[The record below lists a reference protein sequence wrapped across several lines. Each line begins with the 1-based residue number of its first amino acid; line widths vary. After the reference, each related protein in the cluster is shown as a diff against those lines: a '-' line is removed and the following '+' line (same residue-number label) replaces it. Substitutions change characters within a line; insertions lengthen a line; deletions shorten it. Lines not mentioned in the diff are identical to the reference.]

1 MKLLTGGKIIL
12 DDRIL
17 EGCDLLFSDRILSCL
32 PDDRTAGIDAER
44 IEVYGAYVSPG
55 FIDVHV
61 NGACGADTMDA
72 TDESMDAFS
81 KCLAEH
87 GTTTFLPTSVT
98 SSKER
103 REAAVANVGRAM
115 KRKMPGAAV
124 LGLHLEGPWIDVAHR
139 GAHPSEYIE
148 ETPDV
153 DWVAKRAD
161 VIRTV
166 TFSPR
171 RDSGYAFLKR
181 LLALNI
187 VPSLGHTDVNFDEG
201 LAAVAAGAK
210 SLTHLF
216 NAQNGLHHREPGMV
230 GVAFC
235 SSLMCELITDGA
247 HVRSELF
254 EPLCR
259 AIGMD
264 RLMIVTDSMRAA
276 GLPDGEY
283 DFVDRRVTV
292 KDGVPRLPDG
302 TLAGSALTMNRGVL
316 NVWRATGRPLPE
328 VVRLASGN
336 PAKLHGLAGRKGALT
351 PGCDADI
358 ACFNEDL
365 EICMTFVGGECVY
378 ECPHS

>member
-1 MKLLTGGKIIL
+1 
-12 DDRIL
+12 
-17 EGCDLLFSDRILSCL
+17 
-32 PDDRTAGIDAER
+32 
-44 IEVYGAYVSPG
+44 
-55 FIDVHV
+55 
-61 NGACGADTMDA
+61 
-72 TDESMDAFS
+72 
-81 KCLAEH
+81 
-87 GTTTFLPTSVT
+87 
-98 SSKER
+98 
-103 REAAVANVGRAM
+103 
-115 KRKMPGAAV
+115 MPGATV
-124 LGLHLEGPWIDVAHR
+124 LGLHLEGPWIDVAHK
-139 GAHPSEYIE
+139 GAHPLEYIE
-148 ETPDV
+148 EMPDA
-153 DWVAKRAD
+153 DWVAKWAH

-171 RDSGYAFLKR
+171 RDPNHTFLKR
-181 LLALNI
+181 LLALDI

-259 AIGMD
+259 VIGMD
-264 RLMIVTDSMRAA
+264 RLMIITDSMRAA

-283 DFVDRRVTV
+283 DFVDRKVTV

-328 VVRLASGN
+328 VVRLASVN
-336 PAKLHGLAGRKGALT
+336 PAKLHGLSGRKGSLT

-358 ACFNEDL
+358 TCFNEEL
-365 EICMTFVGGECVY
+365 EIQMTFVGGECVY
-378 ECPHS
+378 ERPHA